1 MRIALLSN
9 EFPPDT
15 YGGAGVHIDYLSREL
30 ARLDQAS
37 HSIRVL
43 CFSPDPKPR
52 EANIYPLGI
61 PLKRD
66 TFSQTDAVRGKILSI
81 LQNNLEF
88 VAAMEEAD
96 VVHCHTWYTHFAG
109 CLVRDLFRIPL
120 VLTTHSLE
128 PNRPWK
134 KEQLGAGYKVSTW
147 LEQSAYQKAD
157 GIIAVSE
164 AMKRDVEHHYRVPE
178 ERIRIIPNG
187 IDTREYTPR
196 NDPEILRSQHIDPDR
211 PYILFVGR
219 ITPQKGIFHLLE
231 AAPKL
236 REGTQIVLCA
246 SSADTPAMREDL
258 LQRVEDL
265 TRTTDK
271 QIVWIERH
279 LAQSEII
286 PLYSGAAVFVCPSVY
301 EPFGIINLEAMACGT
316 PVVAS
321 RTGGIPDIVLHGK
334 TGLLVPYAAVS
345 EGDPQPRNPEIFAAD
360 LARNVNTILDD
371 PDMGREMGIQ
381 GMQRVRETF
390 SWSAVALM
398 TLDFYNSL
406 LESPPVSEGKQAG
419 SNQ

>member
-1 MRIALLSN
+1 MRITLMSN

-43 CFSPDPKPR
+43 CFSQDPKPR
-52 EANIYPLGI
+52 EANIHPLGI
-61 PLKRD
+61 PLKGD
-66 TFSQTDAVRGKILSI
+66 AFPNTEAVRGKILTI

-109 CLVRDLFRIPL
+109 CLVRDLFQIPL

-134 KEQLGAGYKVSTW
+134 EEQLGTGYQVSTW

-164 AMKRDVEHHYRVPE
+164 AMKRDVQHCYQVPE
-178 ERIRIIPNG
+178 DRIGIIPNG
-187 IDTREYTPR
+187 IDTEEYDSQP
-196 NDPEILRSQHIDPDR
+196 DPEALRTHHIDPDR

-236 REGTQIVLCA
+236 RQGTQIVLCA
-246 SSADTPAMREDL
+246 SSADTPGMREDL
-258 LQRVEDL
+258 LQRVENIN
-265 TRTTDK
+265 RTTDK
-271 QIVWIERH
+271 QIIWIERH

-321 RTGGIPDIVLHGK
+321 QTGGIPDIVLHGK
-334 TGLLVPYAAVS
+334 TGFLVPYATVS
-345 EGDPQPRNPEIFAAD
+345 KRDPQPRDPETFATD

-371 PDMGREMGIQ
+371 PDMGRDMGRQ
-381 GMQRVRETF
+381 GRQRVRKTF
-390 SWSAVALM
+390 SWSAVARR
-398 TLDFYNSL
+398 TLDFYHSL
-406 LESPPVSEGKQAG
+406 LESPPGSEGKQAG
-419 SNQ
+419 SQE